1 MSGVNLE
8 AKDHTGQ
15 VPKTEREEREQQF
28 RNGDFP
34 VLYCSP
40 TMELGIDIKDL
51 SVVGMR
57 NVPPTPANY
66 TQRAG
71 RAGRSGQAAL
81 IYTYCRTR
89 NSHENYYLRH
99 PEKMVSGEVKAPR
112 MELVNEE
119 LFSTHFHSTIL
130 SICPIPQLSNGIAD
144 LVDYS
149 DANRIILKPEVAH
162 HLQLSDERKTEIKRV
177 FKQVAAD
184 PYLSNKITEEAPYW
198 FTDGWM
204 DSNLNSYLSD
214 FNKALNRWRSLYKL
228 AQQQIEEAQA
238 ITRNNV
244 YGENSNEKKEA
255 LLKERRGIELRDML
269 LGQNQGKNAEENEF
283 YPYRYFASEGFLPGY
298 NFTKLP
304 QRVLLQYKNSEKTEY
319 LSRAKSLAL
328 TEFGPQNIIY
338 NNGGK
343 FRVSR
348 MMLTGEPIPNKF
360 FYNPKTGVVYKNRE
374 NAAHHTDII
383 TGESLDGV
391 SKMIP
396 GYCIQ
401 LQDMVALE
409 SEKNNLQGR
418 RAQ

>member
-1 MSGVNLE
+1 MFELTLPGLEQLVTKSYIHRISISRKFLQEHSFGKRKILE

-15 VPKTEREEREQQF
+15 VTKSEREEREQQF

-51 SVVGMR
+51 SIVGMR

-81 IYTYCRTR
+81 IYTYCRPR

-144 LVDYS
+144 LVNYS
-149 DANRIILKPEVAH
+149 NANAITLKPEVVH
-162 HLQLSDERKTEIKRV
+162 HLQLSDERKAEIKHI
-177 FKQVAAD
+177 FKQVITD
-184 PYLSNKITEEAPYW
+184 HYLSNRIIDEMPYW
-198 FTDGWM
+198 FTDNWM
-204 DSNLNSYLSD
+204 DNILNNYLSD
-214 FNKALNRWRSLYKL
+214 FDKALNRWRSLYKL

-238 ITRNNV
+238 IIRNNV

-255 LLKERRGIELRDML
+255 LLKEKRGTELRDML

-283 YPYRYFASEGFLPGY
+283 YPYRYFLPVKASCPVTTLQSYLNAPFY
-298 NFTKLP
+298 NIKTVIRLNILA
-304 QRVLLQYKNSEKTEY
+304 VLNLWHY
-319 LSRAKSLAL
+319 LSLVRRISY
-328 TEFGPQNIIY
+328 II
-338 NNGGK
+338 
-343 FRVSR
+343 
-348 MMLTGEPIPNKF
+348 M
-360 FYNPKTGVVYKNRE
+360 VVNSASHE
-374 NAAHHTDII
+374 
-383 TGESLDGV
+383 
-391 SKMIP
+391 
-396 GYCIQ
+396 
-401 LQDMVALE
+401 
-409 SEKNNLQGR
+409 
-418 RAQ
+418 